1 MYKIIRSMKDIF
13 AINRIIDVKMISGGP
28 IMELQI
34 EMKRRPILH
43 LNPDN
48 LTKKCENP
56 F

>member
-1 MYKIIRSMKDIF
+1 MKDIF

-34 EMKRRPILH
+34 EMKRRPILY

-48 LTKKCENP
+48 LTKKM
-56 F
+56 